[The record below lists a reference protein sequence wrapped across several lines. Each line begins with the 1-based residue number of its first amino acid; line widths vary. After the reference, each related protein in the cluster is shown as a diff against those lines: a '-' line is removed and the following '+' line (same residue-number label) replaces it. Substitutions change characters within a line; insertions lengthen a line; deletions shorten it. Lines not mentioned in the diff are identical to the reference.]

1 MRKTDYELLNELYH
15 QNVSEAIPAVVGAIG
30 RAAGGAL
37 ADKAVDTVA
46 DTMAGAAED
55 PRMIEAD
62 TDFNDTS
69 NELGDKLK
77 SANVEMFSDMIAKAI
92 EELINSTTDDN
103 SPLGKK
109 DCVDMI
115 MASAQR
121 YLDEGSCNRH

>member
-1 MRKTDYELLNELYH
+1 MRKTDYELLNELYN
-15 QNVSEAIPAVVGAIG
+15 QNISEAIPAVVGAVG

-37 ADKAVDTVA
+37 ADKAVDT
-46 DTMAGAAED
+46 MAGATED

-77 SANVEMFSDMIAKAI
+77 SANIEMFSDMIAKAI

-121 YLDEGSCNRH
+121 YLDEGSCSRH

>member
-1 MRKTDYELLNELYH
+1 MKRDFELLNELYS
-15 QNVSEAIPAVVGAIG
+15 QRVSEAAPLAAA
-30 RAAGGAL
+30 AAGLGREALKGA
-37 ADKAVDTVA
+37 A
-46 DTMAGAAED
+46 MSAGAQAASTASED
-55 PRMIEAD
+55 PRMLNASVD
-62 TDFNDTS
+62 DDFNDTS